1 MIILIVLALA
11 FSSVVF
17 AGSASE
23 VINGLDSNASNGGI
37 LTGPVNTI
45 VGIIKYIAI
54 AVAFGMI
61 VIIGIKW
68 MTAGAGG
75 KATVKDTL
83 LPYLIGAI
91 CVGAFGAIAEFAINL
106 GQDNGGNVTTST
118 STSTSTKQ
126 NTNTVL
132 CGCSTCNGNQKKYS
146 SSSCGCAL
154 CQVGACKCS
163 SCK

>member
-1 MIILIVLALA
+1 MIILIALALA

-75 KATVKDTL
+75 KAAIKDTF

-91 CVGAFGAIAEFAINL
+91 CVGAASTIAQVALRL
-106 GQDNGGNVTTST
+106 GG
-118 STSTSTKQ
+118 K
-126 NTNTVL
+126 
-132 CGCSTCNGNQKKYS
+132 
-146 SSSCGCAL
+146 
-154 CQVGACKCS
+154 
-163 SCK
+163 